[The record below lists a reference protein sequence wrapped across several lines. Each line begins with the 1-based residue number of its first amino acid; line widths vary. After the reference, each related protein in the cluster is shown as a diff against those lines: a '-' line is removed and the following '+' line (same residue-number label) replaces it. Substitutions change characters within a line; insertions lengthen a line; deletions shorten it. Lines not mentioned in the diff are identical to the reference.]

1 MNSRKKT
8 LFQNTILLYIL
19 TFSNQLLNLI
29 TIPYQTRRLQPE
41 FYGKIGYATALMTYF
56 QLFMDFGFI
65 LSATREVALSKD
77 NKKELSKIFTA
88 VTLCKIFLGLTLF
101 VTITVIWGIKS
112 NRNDDYV
119 LIILYF
125 FVALTN
131 TLLPDF
137 MYRGLE
143 LMKTITYRSVGIKL
157 FFTCMIFLVL
167 KGKEDLYW
175 IPILTIIGNVVSFLI
190 IYLHLKVY
198 LHISFCFTKLSYIRQ
213 MFTSSSSFFL
223 SRIAATAYGA
233 INTIILKIL
242 YPTGNILGYYTSSDK
257 IIIAARSGFA
267 PICDSMYPYMVKNK
281 DYLLIKKLLFIVTP
295 ILVIGCLIVGIW
307 AEDFCWLLFGPEF
320 TEAALIL
327 RFLLPIIPIDF
338 ISYLIA
344 FPVLAPLGKI
354 TQANFSNIIGA
365 ILQISLFF
373 LLLILGKLSVIT
385 ICIATC
391 FTEISVCV
399 YRVIVAFYAI
409 KVLKSSKAE
418 RKII

>member
-1 MNSRKKT
+1 
-8 LFQNTILLYIL
+8 
-19 TFSNQLLNLI
+19 
-29 TIPYQTRRLQPE
+29 
-41 FYGKIGYATALMTYF
+41 
-56 QLFMDFGFI
+56 
-65 LSATREVALSKD
+65 
-77 NKKELSKIFTA
+77 
-88 VTLCKIFLGLTLF
+88 
-101 VTITVIWGIKS
+101 
-112 NRNDDYV
+112 
-119 LIILYF
+119 
-125 FVALTN
+125 
-131 TLLPDF
+131 
-137 MYRGLE
+137 
-143 LMKTITYRSVGIKL
+143 
-157 FFTCMIFLVL
+157 
-167 KGKEDLYW
+167 
-175 IPILTIIGNVVSFLI
+175 
-190 IYLHLKVY
+190 
-198 LHISFCFTKLSYIRQ
+198 
-213 MFTSSSSFFL
+213 
-223 SRIAATAYGA
+223 
-233 INTIILKIL
+233 
-242 YPTGNILGYYTSSDK
+242 
-257 IIIAARSGFA
+257 
-267 PICDSMYPYMVKNK
+267 MYPYMVKNK